1 MWLRNRNVLC
11 VPGNIYWLVDWAL
24 MSLNEN
30 CVICEDLDLDWIVF
44 VAFFWPLVTE
54 VFRCL
59 FAFQEFCIC
68 QFPFVWNS
76 VVICIDLVMERF
88 NWVGQSSGI
97 TKSCQFSQTAQFSPR
112 IYQPCLSHQCV
123 LTKSKIGTQN
133 LSTKTLPTR
142 KCVDQIQQSLD
153 WIHIDVS

>member
-1 MWLRNRNVLC
+1 M
-11 VPGNIYWLVDWAL
+11 
-24 MSLNEN
+24 
-30 CVICEDLDLDWIVF
+30 
-44 VAFFWPLVTE
+44 AFFWPLVTE

-59 FAFQEFCIC
+59 FAFQEFCIR

-88 NWVGQSSGI
+88 NWVGQSGGI
-97 TKSCQFSQTAQFSPR
+97 TISCQFSQTAQFSPR

-133 LSTKTLPTR
+133 LSIKTLPTR
-142 KCVDQIQQSLD
+142 KPESVLTKSNSHWIGFTLMSVKSAVVDVVQNYTIL
-153 WIHIDVS
+153 